1 MFFIFTLG
9 NGGPLPGVPQ
19 FVKKIQDKASVQPR
33 LGHQLMTQY
42 LGGTRSFLGV
52 LSEGDFDKVVEGS

>member
-1 MFFIFTLG
+1 MSQGPYLVFFIFTLG

-33 LGHQLMTQY
+33 LGHQLMLERGREGGSVDRR
-42 LGGTRSFLGV
+42 LG
-52 LSEGDFDKVVEGS
+52 